1 MRGTGHA
8 SGAAGPPTPM
18 SRGPRPGVHCTASGT
33 SERDQRGV
41 RRGTSPTTAPL
52 LVHTR
57 SPHAHI
63 GPRAWGR
70 RVHLPPPRKGPD
82 LGGSV
87 LSTVGL
93 SLASPHETPVAVIHP
108 CDSEVCSPTSP
119 RVPWGQN
126 GPWSSRP
133 HLRTACRGTAARGT
147 RGLWAGQLLATLLR
161 TRDVEEPTHALVL
174 LLWPALEQ
182 RRPLGELGDRR
193 RSGEAGLLHGAPL
206 TSAGKTG

>member
-1 MRGTGHA
+1 MRGTGRA
-8 SGAAGPPTPM
+8 PGAAGPPTPM
-18 SRGPRPGVHCTASGT
+18 SRGPHPGVHCTASGT

-93 SLASPHETPVAVIHP
+93 SLASTHETPVAVIHP
-108 CDSEVCSPTSP
+108 CDGEVCSPTSP

-147 RGLWAGQLLATLLR
+147 RGLWAGQLLATLLG
-161 TRDVEEPTHALVL
+161 TRDVEEPAHALVL
-174 LLWPALEQ
+174 LLRPALEQ

>member
-1 MRGTGHA
+1 MRGTGRA
-8 SGAAGPPTPM
+8 PGAAGPPTPM

-63 GPRAWGR
+63 GPRAWGW

-147 RGLWAGQLLATLLR
+147 RGLWAGQLLATLLG
-161 TRDVEEPTHALVL
+161 TRDVEEPAHALVL
-174 LLWPALEQ
+174 LLRPALEQ

>member
-1 MRGTGHA
+1 MRGTGRA
-8 SGAAGPPTPM
+8 PGAAGPPTPM

-33 SERDQRGV
+33 SERDRRGV

-93 SLASPHETPVAVIHP
+93 SLASTHETPVAVIHP

-133 HLRTACRGTAARGT
+133 HLPHSLPGDSREGDSGTVGGAAAGNSARDPGRGRACARPGPPPPAGPGTAPAFG
-147 RGLWAGQLLATLLR
+147 GAG
-161 TRDVEEPTHALVL
+161 
-174 LLWPALEQ
+174 
-182 RRPLGELGDRR
+182 
-193 RSGEAGLLHGAPL
+193 
-206 TSAGKTG
+206 